1 MKFPFAL
8 TGIFLTF
15 LVGMSLAL
23 LNRPT
28 RQNHYSEDDINF
40 LASDAHIVV
49 GGVPLVVP
57 FVALIDYVSEGLS
70 FSLDR
75 KGDRERARQR
85 LEAFRKSASDIST
98 APAVDKLQVGLRTYG
113 WDDDDMSLR
122 RICARLSRDWSK
134 SICNNPSAPIQQAM
148 PHYFN
153 TFYLVDDRNFGAFQ
167 NHSTV
172 GGVRMSGQ
180 LLAMNLR
187 AGEPSVVCDPAS
199 GSKTIFCTA
208 AVLVSGHLTV
218 VWTVWNSNAE
228 TPDER
233 AAREAKALTALV
245 THGLGA
251 TENFPALLAIA
262 CKMKDP
268 QAPEGVPPS
277 PCKNLTNANP

>member
-1 MKFPFAL
+1 MKYSFVL

-15 LVGMSLAL
+15 MVGMSLAL
-23 LNRPT
+23 LNRPS

-57 FVALIDYVSEGLS
+57 FVALRGYFSNGPS

-75 KGDRERARQR
+75 KGDRERARER

-98 APAVDKLQVGLRTYG
+98 APAVDKLEIGLRTYG
-113 WDDDDMSLR
+113 WRDDVSPG
-122 RICARLSRDWSK
+122 RICARLRREWSK
-134 SICNNPSAPIQQAM
+134 SICDDPWAPIQQAM
-148 PHYFN
+148 PYDNN
-153 TFYLVDDRNFGAFQ
+153 TFYLVDDRNFGAFE
-167 NHSTV
+167 NHYTV
-172 GGVRMSGQ
+172 GDARMSAQ
-180 LLAMNLR
+180 LLAMNLI

-199 GSKTIFCTA
+199 VSKTVFCTA
-208 AVLVSGHLTV
+208 AVLVSAHLVV
-218 VWTVWNSNAE
+218 VWRVWNSNAE
-228 TPDER
+228 SPDER

-251 TENFPALLAIA
+251 AENFPALLDIS

-268 QAPEGVPPS
+268 QAPDGVHPS
-277 PCKNLTNANP
+277 PCKNLSNVYP